1 MGISSII
8 ILPLI
13 VLFIIIYGFI
23 KKVDIYDE
31 FLNGALD
38 GLKTTIKIIPNLVAM
53 IFAINILIKSNK
65 YAKVRFQQ
73 RWQVGSLYR
82 QWLHRR
88 KECDNGSERHV

>member
-23 KKVDIYDE
+23 KKVNIYDE

-53 IFAINILIKSNK
+53 IFGNMTIISRIIYALVGISGLWGIKLLFDNK
-65 YAKVRFQQ
+65 
-73 RWQVGSLYR
+73 
-82 QWLHRR
+82 
-88 KECDNGSERHV
+88 N